1 MTWAK
6 VDDRL
11 HGHAK
16 AARAGEALSLWVLAL
31 SWCAAYL
38 TDGEVPREQ
47 PARLIGAKGPKF
59 AARLVEA
66 GLWETTESGYKFHD
80 WHDYQPSGDEVR
92 ASRAEAKTR
101 MQRIRGVGENVRAN
115 KTRTDGEQNANFARS
130 SQTVRDSFATPV
142 PVPVPVPREDLP
154 SVGPRAPEALALPT
168 VEAKPVERKAKA
180 APAPDAPPPEG
191 TLARRVFDVLST
203 DSAFDGLVRPGDL
216 AARVCAEG
224 AYPGVDVLAEVRRAG
239 AWAAG
244 QRRRP
249 WRDVRAGLLGWLRR
263 AAEDAQQ
270 RPQAGRV
277 ARPAVGPT
285 LPPFPTPPKREPMPL
300 ATIVELRRQYAQSLL
315 GPVEDEAA
323 TTPAPTSAGGK
334 P

>member
-1 MTWAK
+1 
-6 VDDRL
+6 
-11 HGHAK
+11 
-16 AARAGEALSLWVLAL
+16 
-31 SWCAAYL
+31 
-38 TDGEVPREQ
+38 
-47 PARLIGAKGPKF
+47 
-59 AARLVEA
+59 
-66 GLWETTESGYKFHD
+66 
-80 WHDYQPSGDEVR
+80 
-92 ASRAEAKTR
+92 
-101 MQRIRGVGENVRAN
+101 
-115 KTRTDGEQNANFARS
+115 
-130 SQTVRDSFATPV
+130 
-142 PVPVPVPREDLP
+142 
-154 SVGPRAPEALALPT
+154 
-168 VEAKPVERKAKA
+168 
-180 APAPDAPPPEG
+180 
-191 TLARRVFDVLST
+191 
-203 DSAFDGLVRPGDL
+203 
-216 AARVCAEG
+216 VCAEG